1 MYTAKLA
8 ERSNWKRR
16 LNFVETYWKQL
27 AVEAN
32 RAGKSENECA
42 AIIPGPESHTYIH
55 LMWFCNAFTRH
66 IGFSGNASKMG
77 IPEGVNSLIIVEG
90 IDCDLSGKPERV

>member
-42 AIIPGPESHTYIH
+42 TIFPGPESHTYIQCGFAT
-55 LMWFCNAFTRH
+55 LFPYTFNA
-66 IGFSGNASKMG
+66 
-77 IPEGVNSLIIVEG
+77 VL
-90 IDCDLSGKPERV
+90 